1 MAVQFSRRALLF
13 GTPGAAAL
21 AAAAP
26 RGAPAEGPALE
37 GNRLTWLGF
46 STFLVETAQG
56 EVFLVD
62 PWLSFDGCPLKPSA
76 VKRLDGILVTHGH
89 WQHVGEAVE
98 LAKRTGA
105 PIIAVEEVAQALSQA
120 GVPRAPQ
127 VNMGGTV
134 RVGGISVSLTQAVHT
149 SGLLDK
155 ESGFVGYGGDPV
167 GFVLHLPGGV
177 RVYHAGD
184 TDVFGDMA
192 LIRERWAP
200 RIALLPIGD
209 VTTMGPSGAALA
221 CGLLGCEAVVP
232 MHYDLPVFTGRPEML
247 EAELRRRGLGTR
259 VWRARPGVPLS

>member
-1 MAVQFSRRALLF
+1 LAFRFSRRALLL
-13 GTPGAAAL
+13 GSSGATAL
-21 AAAAP
+21 AAARPASAP
-26 RGAPAEGPALE
+26 GPALA

-46 STFLVETAQG
+46 SSFRIDTAQG

-62 PWLSFDGCPLKPSA
+62 PWLSFEGCPLKA
-76 VKRLDGILVTHGH
+76 HQVERLDGILVTHGH

-98 LAKRTGA
+98 LARRTGA
-105 PIIAVEEVAQALSQA
+105 PVLAVEEVAQALKQA
-120 GVPRAPQ
+120 GAPRAPQ
-127 VNMGGTV
+127 ANVGGTV
-134 RVGGISVSLTQAVHT
+134 PLGGISVSLTQAVHT
-149 SGLLDK
+149 SGLLDR

-167 GFVLHLPGGV
+167 GFVLHLPGGL

-200 RIALLPIGD
+200 QVALLPIGD

-221 CGLLGCEAVVP
+221 CKLLGCEAVVP
-232 MHYDLPVFTGRPEML
+232 MHYDLPSFTGRPEAF